1 MDVVDS
7 LRPDSILEETNHL
20 EAETPRQDP
29 QRTCTRN
36 LPCLQWGCMICNTP
50 INHVRNLDL
59 ALNTDHGPQASPI
72 PTDRQP
78 PPNHTILFL
87 TTSFQLAIQENDIA
101 EITAI
106 NKLYSQTLKSNLDFI
121 LYDRSNLRAI
131 QQTALNLLNSHVAA
145 STPLPAP
152 SVPPPSA
159 SFKPPKLVTDNWSGL
174 YYDFYLW
181 LSSILN
187 GFTLTR
193 WESVEVVSSQQDR
206 DLTRVGQLAV
216 PHARPPLVW
225 HFY

>member
-72 PTDRQP
+72 PTDHQP

-106 NKLYSQTLKSNLDFI
+106 NKLYSQTLKSNLGRIFDSDVHELVVEGGHHLHGEAPHDVLDQVWSEGDIEEVFHI
-121 LYDRSNLRAI
+121 VELLDNL
-131 QQTALNLLNSHVAA
+131 
-145 STPLPAP
+145 
-152 SVPPPSA
+152 
-159 SFKPPKLVTDNWSGL
+159 
-174 YYDFYLW
+174 
-181 LSSILN
+181 
-187 GFTLTR
+187 
-193 WESVEVVSSQQDR
+193 
-206 DLTRVGQLAV
+206 
-216 PHARPPLVW
+216 
-225 HFY
+225 